1 MGNESV
7 TTSASPG
14 AQHES
19 PMDSLDRAL
28 PVPKRFGMCSF
39 FRADQFPSGVY
50 SVAENLMRGFAHLR
64 NDLSECAP
72 FEFTVFHG
80 AAGLRW
86 TDPKLGYRQLPQLKT
101 RFAREMRVGLYDSA
115 GLDAVL
121 FPDYFTPPVVRA
133 SRAVTIIHDL
143 QYLHMPEY
151 WPRMKQVWMRI
162 CHEITLRRC
171 DAVAAIS
178 QTVRNDILNT
188 YGSRW
193 ESRVHAIGN
202 PVSFDRL
209 NSADEQTFSKGRPYL
224 LCAAV
229 DRPPKNL
236 STLIRAFAK
245 LRERSPEHCLVLAG
259 QLRSDD
265 RSWRR
270 RSDTLDAKLPSAV
283 ELVKQLGLSD
293 HVVITGYIPDAQLG
307 ALYRGASLFV
317 LPSLYE
323 GFGMPAVE
331 SLAMGTP
338 TLVTD
343 LPVLREVTLNS
354 AHYISNPLD
363 ERQLADNIRAILA
376 LGDAARPSAEI
387 SQKVRH
393 LFSPETAARQY
404 LKLMVGG

>member
-1 MGNESV
+1 MENESV
-7 TTSASPG
+7 TSLASPD
-14 AQHES
+14 AQHELPMNS
-19 PMDSLDRAL
+19 PADRAAFA
-28 PVPKRFGMCSF
+28 PKRFGMCGF
-39 FRADQFPSGVY
+39 FRSDQFPSGVY

-64 NDLSECAP
+64 GDSLGCTP
-72 FEFTVFHG
+72 FELTVFHG
-80 AAGLRW
+80 AAGPRW
-86 TDPKLGYRQLPQLKT
+86 TTPMLTYRQLPELKT
-101 RFAREMRVGLYDSA
+101 RFAREIRVGLYDSA
-115 GLDAVL
+115 AFDAVL
-121 FPDYFTPPVVRA
+121 FPDYFTPPIVRA
-133 SRAVTIIHDL
+133 RRAVTIIHDL

-151 WPRMKQVWMRI
+151 WPRMKQIWMRI
-162 CHEITLRRC
+162 CHEMTLRRC
-171 DAVAAIS
+171 DAVAVIS
-178 QTVRNDILNT
+178 ETVRNDILNT

-202 PVSFDRL
+202 PVSFERL
-209 NSADEQTFSKGRPYL
+209 NGPDEQTFSKGRPYL

-245 LRERSPEHCLVLAG
+245 FREQSPEYCLVLAG

-270 RSDTLDAKLPSAV
+270 RSNALEAKLPSAV
-283 ELVKQLGLSD
+283 ELVKQLGLSE

-307 ALYRGASLFV
+307 GLYRGASLFV

-354 AHYISNPLD
+354 AHYISKPLD
-363 ERQLADNIRAILA
+363 DRQLADQIRAVLA
-376 LGDAARPSAEI
+376 LGDAARPTAEI
-387 SQKVRH
+387 SKEVRH
-393 LFSPETAARQY
+393 RFSPETAARQY
-404 LKLMVGG
+404 LKLMIG